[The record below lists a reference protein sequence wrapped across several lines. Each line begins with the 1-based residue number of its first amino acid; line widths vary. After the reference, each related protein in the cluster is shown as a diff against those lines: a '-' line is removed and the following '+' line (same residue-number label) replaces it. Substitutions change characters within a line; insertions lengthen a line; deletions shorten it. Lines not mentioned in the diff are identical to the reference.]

1 MTLKYLPW
9 GDDVT
14 FDWDEYNENEIWR
27 HGVRDFEVEE
37 CFENEHFVIRHPKWK
52 SEPKKYADRY
62 VINGATNGGRK
73 LLIIVQHSGGN
84 LLRVVTAWD
93 A

>member
-14 FDWDEYNENEIWR
+14 FDWDEYNENEIWK

-37 CFENEHFVIRHPKWK
+37 CFENEYFVIPHPKWK
-52 SEPKKYADRY
+52 SEPKKYEHRY
-62 VINGATNGGRK
+62 VIKGSTHGGRK
-73 LLIIVQHSGGN
+73 LLIIVQHIGGN
-84 LLRVVTAWD
+84 FLRVVTVWD
-93 A
+93 N